1 MKKIFFVLIFA
12 LLLLPQFSHAAPNIN
27 VYTDTI
33 AAKAGYD
40 PVTELTLSETIGRY
54 IRIMLSLV
62 GTIFLALT
70 VYAGFLWMTAS
81 GNEDQ
86 VTKATDIIKM
96 ATIGLIIALAA
107 SSITFFVVA
116 SVGSG
121 TQTPQ
126 PQVGGGSAATSS
138 GDFWSGFASGWSKAS
153 FWGESK

>member
-1 MKKIFFVLIFA
+1 MKKIFFILLFT
-12 LLLLPQFSHAAPNIN
+12 LLLIPNFSLAAPQIN

-33 AAKAGYD
+33 ATKAGFD
-40 PVTELTLSETIGRY
+40 PVTEFTLSETVGKY
-54 IRIMLSLV
+54 IRVMLSLV

-107 SSITFFVVA
+107 SSITFFIVA
-116 SVGSG
+116 NVGSS
-121 TQTPQ
+121 TQSPQ